1 MEILGAVALS
11 VFGFLSIMW
20 GLTLKWGK
28 KLTGLLL
35 YVGRDISFSPA
46 LTYLVDN
53 SDYQNKLKEGKKTP
67 SMRVIAFIGGL
78 IFLGLGVTLLT
89 TDMGYS
95 DVPSSSTRT
104 YLSNS
109 TQRKIYYDMI
119 ATQDEHPYSNEWNQ
133 GVKQAAADS
142 YNVPMSQISDIIQK
156 GATEGWLQPDP
167 P

>member
-1 MEILGAVALS
+1 MEILAVVILS
-11 VFGFLSIMW
+11 VFGFLSIIW
-20 GLTLKWGK
+20 GLTLEWGK
-28 KLTGLLL
+28 NLTALLL

-46 LTYLVDN
+46 LTYLVDD

-89 TDMGYS
+89 IDMWYP
-95 DVPSSSTRT
+95 DVPSSSTHK
-104 YLSNS
+104 YLSES
-109 TQRKIYYDMI
+109 TQRKIFYDMI
-119 ATQDEHPYSNEWNQ
+119 ATQDQNPYSNEWDQ
-133 GVKQAAADS
+133 SVKQAAADS